1 MSVAAPPPALL
12 TAEEFVHLPDDGRRL
27 ELVAGQLVE
36 IAMPPPKHGFIC
48 MDLGAS
54 IHNHV
59 RANNLGRVASNDSW
73 VKTRGGPDTVRG
85 ADVAYWSYERLPEGE
100 VPEGII
106 PSPPDLVIE
115 VRSPS
120 ERWTDIFGKM
130 LEYLKAGVRVACI
143 LDPGTETLS
152 VYRPDEIQQILTAD
166 DEFTLPDVLPGF
178 KVRVGKLFT

>member
-12 TAEEFVHLPDDGRRL
+12 TAEEFVRLPDDGRRV

-36 IAMPPPKHGFIC
+36 IPMPPPKHGFIC

-54 IHNHV
+54 LHNHV
-59 RANNLGRVASNDSW
+59 RMNNLGRVASNDSW

-85 ADVAYWSYERLPEGE
+85 ADIAFWSYERLPKGE

-178 KVRVGKLFT
+178 QVKVGNLFT

>member
-12 TAEEFVHLPDDGRRL
+12 TAEEFVRRPDAGRRQ
-27 ELVAGQLVE
+27 ELVAGQIVE
-36 IAMPPPKHGFIC
+36 SPMPPPKHGFFC
-48 MDLGAS
+48 SRLD
-54 IHNHV
+54 
-59 RANNLGRVASNDSW
+59 RAIGNFVEAHELGRVASNDSW

-85 ADVAYWSYERLPEGE
+85 ADIAFWSYERLPKGA
-100 VPEGII
+100 I
-106 PSPPDLVIE
+106 PDGLIPAAPDLVIE

-143 LDPGTETLS
+143 LDPATESLS

-166 DEFTLPDVLPGF
+166 DEFTVPDVLPGF
-178 KVRVGKLFT
+178 GLRVGKLFE

>member
-1 MSVAAPPPALL
+1 MSVAAPPPAVL
-12 TAEEFVHLPDDGRRL
+12 TAEEFVRLPDDGRRV
-27 ELVAGQLVE
+27 ELVAGKITEVP
-36 IAMPPPKHGFIC
+36 MPPPKHGFLC
-48 MDLGAS
+48 MDLAAN
-54 IHNHV
+54 IYNHV
-59 RANNLGRVASNDSW
+59 RANDLGRVASNDSW
-73 VKTRGGPDTVRG
+73 VKTKEGPDTVRG
-85 ADVAYWSYERLPEGE
+85 ADIAFWSHERLPQGE

-143 LDPGTETLS
+143 LDAGTETLS

-178 KVRVGKLFT
+178 QMKVGNLFT